1 MIDPKE
7 ILLYKQ
13 LKPSVQRP
21 GTFNVI
27 LHDDQVVSVRSDGT
41 VTTQPPG
48 TDGAWEQFEVTG
60 NIGAVHSFDNNYHAF
75 GLASIAKVI

>member
-13 LKPSVQRP
+13 LKPSSRAGCV
-21 GTFNVI
+21 NVI
-27 LHDDQVVSVRSDGT
+27 RYDDTVASVQTDGSLEWR
-41 VTTQPPG
+41 PAG
-48 TDGAWEQFEVTG
+48 TDGAFEQFQVTG

-75 GLASIAKVI
+75 GLAAIDKVI